1 LSSNDPTYLG
11 IVSAVSGSTLTVKLA
26 ESLDS
31 GFAVIRGHTYRVG
44 QVGSFVRIPQGYQ
57 DLFGIVSEVGA
68 SAAPAQSDLSGIDP
82 GRWMTVQLAG
92 ETIGGQFERGLSQHP
107 NIKDSVHLVTESD
120 LRRIY
125 GSVGDDQIIIGRLS
139 SAENIEVRLSLDA
152 LVTRHSAILGS
163 TGSGKSTT
171 VASLLR
177 SIIRKEEDAGSP
189 GARILMLDIHG
200 EYTKALAD
208 VSKVFSATPTQG
220 QESLFVPFWALEAG
234 EILDF
239 VAGGLSDN
247 HEIAFSDKI
256 YELKEKSLDA
266 KPRAGLDAKALTV
279 DSPVPF
285 SLKQLWYELIDFET
299 TTYAG
304 ANRDEPALELPGD
317 AEGLIPPKY
326 EPHALGSKGPF
337 TNSAAKGI
345 RRPLNLLRSRL
356 LDRRYDFLL
365 HPGDWEPDL
374 SGDVKNDLDKLLE
387 GWLGHDKQITILDL
401 SGVPSSVLTRLIGS
415 ILRVVYE
422 ALFWSREKS
431 EGGVERPLL
440 VVMEEAHRYLGPD
453 AGTVASEVVKRIAK
467 EGRKYGVGA
476 MIVSQR
482 PAEVDETVLSQC
494 GTIIALRLSNP
505 TDRNRVKGT
514 LPDNLAGLMD
524 LLPVLRT
531 GEAIITGEAAR
542 LPVRCRVTL
551 PGKDHLPRSNDPKV
565 TESWSRR
572 RSAEGYDRVVASW
585 RGQQT
590 TAVIRQLNIN
600 RSPINEEPEENQNG
614 S

>member
-1 LSSNDPTYLG
+1 MSGNDPTYLG
-11 IVSAVSGSTLTVKLA
+11 VVSAVSGATLTIKLA

-31 GFAVIRGHTYRVG
+31 GFAVIKGHTYRVG

-57 DLFGIVSEVGA
+57 DLFGIVSEIGA
-68 SAAPAQSDLSGIDP
+68 TAAPSQSDISEIDS

-92 ETIGGQFERGLSQHP
+92 ETVGGQFERGLSQHP
-107 NIKDSVHLVTESD
+107 NINDSVHLVTEAD

-125 GSVGDDQIIIGRLS
+125 GSIGDDQVSIGHLA
-139 SAENIEVRLSLDA
+139 SAENIDVRLSLDA

-163 TGSGKSTT
+163 TGAGKSTT

-177 SIIRKEEDAGSP
+177 SIIQKDEIQGSP

-200 EYTKALAD
+200 EYTKALED
-208 VSKVFSATPTQG
+208 ISTVFSATPNQD
-220 QESLFVPFWALEAG
+220 QKPLFVPYWALEAG
-234 EILDF
+234 ELLDF
-239 VAGGLSDN
+239 ITGGLSEA
-247 HEIAFSDKI
+247 HEIAFTDKI
-256 YELKEKSLDA
+256 VELKDKGI
-266 KPRAGLDAKALTV
+266 KVNPRAGIDSRTLTV

-285 SLKQLWYELIDFET
+285 SLKQLWYELVDFET
-299 TTYAG
+299 TTYIG
-304 ANRDEPALELPGD
+304 ANRDEPALEEAGD
-317 AEGLIPPKY
+317 AETLVAPKY
-326 EPHALGSKGPF
+326 QPHAMGAKGPF
-337 TNSAAKGI
+337 TNTAARGI

-374 SGDVKNDLDKLLE
+374 TGTVKTDLDKLLE

-401 SGVPSSVLTRLIGS
+401 SGVPSGVLTRLIGS
-415 ILRVVYE
+415 ILRIVYE

-453 AGTVASEVVKRIAK
+453 SGTVASEVVKRIAK

-505 TDRNRVKGT
+505 VDRARVKGT

-542 LPVRCRVTL
+542 LPVRCRITL
-551 PGKDHLPRSNDPKV
+551 PFQKHLPRSNDPKV
-565 TESWSRR
+565 TQAWASRR
-572 RSAEGYDRVVASW
+572 LAEGYDRVVASW
-585 RGQQT
+585 RSQQT
-590 TAVIRQLNIN
+590 NAVVQKLKIT
-600 RSPINEEPEENQNG
+600 RSPIEDEPEE